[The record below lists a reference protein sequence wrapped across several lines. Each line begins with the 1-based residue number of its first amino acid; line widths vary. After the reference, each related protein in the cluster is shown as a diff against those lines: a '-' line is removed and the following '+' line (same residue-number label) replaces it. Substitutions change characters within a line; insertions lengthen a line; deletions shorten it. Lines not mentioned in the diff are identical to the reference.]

1 MRRGRLDDGRL
12 RNQKPRRG
20 QLLIALTAVLT
31 VVAGGLAVPMAAR
44 ADAVSDIAAHF
55 DAADIISDEVMFNPG
70 TMSAAQIQT
79 FLDGMVPTCRTG
91 YTCLKSYRQTTTT
104 RTADP
109 MCGQYTGAAN
119 ESAAT
124 IIARVGAACGVNPQA
139 LIVTLQKEQGLVT
152 DSWPSSG
159 QFRIAT
165 GYGCPDTAACDST
178 YYGFFNQVY
187 MAAWAFKRYTSPPG
201 TSAFFS
207 WYPVGRP
214 SQVQYS
220 PSGSCGSKTVVIK
233 NKATASLYYYTP
245 YTPNAAALAAGF
257 GTASCGAYGNRNFF
271 LYFTE
276 WFGSTHYIATGAIGD
291 LVHAL
296 STTAQKALGNP
307 TANQVAVTAGGG
319 GLAQTF
325 AHGTVYSSSAGTR
338 LVSGAVLSEYVQRGG
353 PGGALGWPAGGV
365 ATSRSHG
372 GGTVQSFQHGK
383 VFSSPAGV
391 YSVTGALRTAYH
403 AAGYQRGTLG
413 WPTSDATVSAANGG
427 GLSQRFQG
435 GQVLQPTGGGA
446 HLVTGAFLTQYLG
459 RDGSQGSLG
468 WPVGDAVAVKA
479 HGGGSMQA
487 FQAGGLYASKAGRFA
502 VLGAIGTEFAA
513 HGGVTGGL
521 GWPVATARHVSAH
534 GGGSGQRFTGGTIY
548 WSSAGGAHL
557 VSGAVLTE
565 YLRRGGP
572 AGSLG
577 WPTAR
582 GVHIAGHGGSAQ
594 AFRSGQIFKSRHGTV
609 TVRGTVLTAYLAAG
623 GPAGR
628 LGWPTGSAHV
638 VKGVTVQVFQHGSI
652 RWTTARGAGITA
664 AR

>member
-1 MRRGRLDDGRL
+1 MRRGRL
-12 RNQKPRRG
+12 
-20 QLLIALTAVLT
+20 LIALAAAFAVI
-31 VVAGGLAVPMAAR
+31 AGGLTAPIAAH
-44 ADAVSDIAAHF
+44 ADGVSDLAQHF
-55 DAADIISDEVMFNPG
+55 DAADIISDEVMFNAG
-70 TMSAAQIQT
+70 TMSVPAIQT
-79 FLDGMVPTCRTG
+79 FLNSMVPTCRTG

-104 RTADP
+104 RAADP

-124 IIARVGAACGVNPQA
+124 IIARVGTACGVNPQA

-152 DSWPSSG
+152 DSWPSAG

-187 MAAWAFKRYTSPPG
+187 MAAWAYKRYTSPPG

-220 PSGSCGSKTVVIK
+220 PSASCGSKTVVIK

-245 YTPNAAALAAGF
+245 YTPNAGALAAGF

-296 STTAQKALGNP
+296 STVAQKTLGNP
-307 TANQVAVTAGGG
+307 TANQVTVTADGG
-319 GLAQTF
+319 GLVQTF
-325 AHGTVYSSSAGTR
+325 AHGTVYSSGAGTR
-338 LVSGAVLSEYVQRGG
+338 LVSGAALSEYVQRGG

-372 GGTVQSFQHGK
+372 GGTVQAFRHGK
-383 VFSSPAGV
+383 VFSSAAGV
-391 YSVTGALRTAYH
+391 YSVTGTLRTAYH
-403 AAGYQRGTLG
+403 LAGYQRGTLG
-413 WPTSDATVSAANGG
+413 WPTSDATTSGANGG
-427 GLSQRFQG
+427 GLTQRFQG
-435 GQVLQPTGGGA
+435 GRALQPTGGAA
-446 HLVTGAFLTQYLG
+446 HLVTGAFLTQYVG
-459 RDGSQGSLG
+459 RDGPQGSLG
-468 WPVGDAVAVKA
+468 WPTGDATTVGA

-487 FQAGGLYASKAGRFA
+487 FQGGGLYASKAGRFG
-502 VLGAIGTEFAA
+502 VLGAIGTEYAV
-513 HGGVTGGL
+513 HGGVAGL
-521 GWPVATARHVSAH
+521 GWPLASAHHVSAH
-534 GGGSGQRFTGGTIY
+534 GGGSSQRFPGGTIF

-557 VSGAVLTE
+557 VSGSVLAE

-572 AGSLG
+572 TGSLG

-582 GVHIAGHGGSAQ
+582 GVHVAGHGGSSET
-594 AFRSGQIFKSRHGTV
+594 FRSGQIFKSKRGTFA
-609 TVRGTVLTAYLAAG
+609 VRGAILTAFLAAG

-638 VKGVTVQVFQHGSI
+638 AKGVTVQVFQHGSVH
-652 RWTTARGAGITA
+652 WTAAHGAGVTA